1 MQLEGDIAQ
10 RPKTR
15 TRMFCQARS
24 PRLEQ
29 PVHAGDRV
37 RANIFKKR
45 PLVAFAKEELFRDV
59 VSFYSDWH

>member
-1 MQLEGDIAQ
+1 MQFEGDIAQ

-15 TRMFCQARS
+15 TRMFHQARS
-24 PRLEQ
+24 PRLKE
-29 PVHAGDRV
+29 ALYSDDCV
-37 RANIFKKR
+37 RPNIFKKR